1 MATPFPYTT
10 LVRTCKVGRKSA
22 TAQDRGFF
30 KRRHRPS
37 NIGGSTC
44 GSGLPKVAISQPLG
58 AKHLTVQLA
67 RKCRFRVY
75 RARSRPLCG
84 GYRLAYIIVYD
95 IERSPSGLV
104 TRAMSL
110 LLYPKLPP
118 TLPDVAACEDR
129 KSTRLNSIHEC
140 VSRMTCSAC
149 KNKIKKQKQQG

>member
-22 TAQDRGFF
+22 TAQDRGLF

-44 GSGLPKVAISQPLG
+44 GIGLPKVAISQPLG

-75 RARSRPLCG
+75 RARSSPLCG
-84 GYRLAYIIVYD
+84 GYRLAYLIVYD
-95 IERSPSGLV
+95 IDGSPSGLLS
-104 TRAMSL
+104 RAHR
-110 LLYPKLPP
+110 
-118 TLPDVAACEDR
+118 TAEGRVGE
-129 KSTRLNSIHEC
+129 EW
-140 VSRMTCSAC
+140 V
-149 KNKIKKQKQQG
+149 